1 MEKHDADIVCK
12 QADKLISKLKKPKI
26 FTMFIDKDDIL
37 EEIRKKL
44 IYSCGLYKKNKLWE
58 SSAKCYFKLA
68 AIQESMGSF
77 FEACESYK
85 NSGDMFKKCGE
96 VNFALYTSAIDGY
109 KLAYACAIKEYNFI
123 KAGKIAKEIGYLY
136 DNVLVLHDQALIFYQ
151 QAIDCMDAENNNTH
165 DIEEQ
170 IAIIYIKQKNFF
182 AGGLAFHNIV
192 KKLISNNKFT
202 YLIPRYILKECLC
215 LIASNNTL
223 EARDLLVTYS
233 EYSYFKSSYECNY
246 LSDLIEIVQNKDE
259 ANFETSMMSLNAIG
273 RIDDL
278 NVAMFK
284 QIKQNIQTD
293 IIEL

>member
-1 MEKHDADIVCK
+1 MEKHNADSACK
-12 QADKLISKLKKPKI
+12 QADKLINKLKKPKI
-26 FTMFIDKDDIL
+26 FRIFIDKDDVL

-44 IYSCGLYKKNKLWE
+44 VYSCGLYKKNKLWKE
-58 SSAKCYFKLA
+58 SAECYFKLA
-68 AIQESMGSF
+68 KVQDNMGSL
-77 FEACESYK
+77 FEAYESYK
-85 NSGDMFKKCGE
+85 GSGDMFKKCGE
-96 VNFALYTSAIDGY
+96 TNFNAYTSAIESY
-109 KLAYACAIKEYNFI
+109 KLAYSCAIKEYNFI
-123 KAGKIAKEIGYLY
+123 KAGKIAKEIGNMY
-136 DNVLVLHDQALIFYQ
+136 DNILVLHDLALTFYQ

-165 DIEEQ
+165 EIEEQ

-192 KKLISNNKFT
+192 KKLISANKFI

-215 LIASNNTL
+215 LIASNNIL
-223 EARDLLVTYS
+223 EVKDLLITYN
-233 EYSYFKSSYECNY
+233 EYSYFKSSSECAY

-259 ANFETSMMSLNAIG
+259 ANFENSMMNLNAIG
-273 RIDDL
+273 RMDDL